1 MLASLAVTIGN
12 WISLVLSFVVH
23 RTHAE
28 IPLFVDGD
36 AGRHLFLRGPSWP
49 WSQLSPELLVD
60 SGLSSALNIILKG
73 GGGWIG
79 GVAFQT
85 QKAER
90 ERSTDSVC
98 VESFSS
104 ILWFLI
110 SDWFFFLGGGLQQ
123 QEDHLCIQNSCW
135 NLPLFITSVLYF
147 FNPSTRAVIES
158 ADFFWY
164 VLVHTTIGRYRG
176 VNYIV

>member
-1 MLASLAVTIGN
+1 M
-12 WISLVLSFVVH
+12 
-23 RTHAE
+23 
-28 IPLFVDGD
+28 
-36 AGRHLFLRGPSWP
+36 
-49 WSQLSPELLVD
+49 D

-110 SDWFFFLGGGLQQ
+110 SDWFFFLGGATTTRR
-123 QEDHLCIQNSCW
+123 
-135 NLPLFITSVLYF
+135 PLVYSELLLK
-147 FNPSTRAVIES
+147 S
-158 ADFFWY
+158 AIIHHFSPILF
-164 VLVHTTIGRYRG
+164 
-176 VNYIV
+176 